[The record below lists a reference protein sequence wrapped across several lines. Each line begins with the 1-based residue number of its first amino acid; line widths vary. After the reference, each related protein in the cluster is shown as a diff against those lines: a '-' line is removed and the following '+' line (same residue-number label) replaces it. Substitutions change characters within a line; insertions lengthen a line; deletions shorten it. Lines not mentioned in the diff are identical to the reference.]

1 MIEVRNLVKKYGDHL
16 AVDHLDFKIETGR
29 IYGFLGPNGAG
40 KSTTMN
46 IMTGYLGA
54 TEGEV
59 IINGHDILKE
69 PEEAKQH
76 IGYLPEQPPL
86 YMDMTVREYLEFAAE
101 LKGLKKRQSSGEIAE
116 VEKLVKIKD
125 VEHRL
130 IKNLSKGYRQRVGL
144 AQAVLG
150 FPEIII
156 LDEPSVGL
164 DPKQII
170 EIRELIRKLAKNHT
184 VILSSH
190 ILAEVREVCDHIMII
205 SKGRLVA
212 SDTPENLERLFA
224 LLESQAIRSCPLKG
238 IDLMFEV
245 YPDPALRPTGDWD
258 LLIHPDDCARAGEV
272 LRAAGWVQ
280 PYATGHDHHFPAFRK
295 DGVTLEV
302 HFRLPN
308 FGELPMTEVWAET
321 VPAGYGGFRR
331 RLTPELNLLML
342 FRHAAGNHWR
352 QVLPHKLLPDA
363 GWLLKR
369 QGVDWA
375 RLRQLCARW
384 RFPSPEV
391 LVKAWPEFFPEELR
405 AHCRATPEQCRDLR
419 WIQDH
424 QPKLIE
430 LTATEFAWAQPD
442 RLSGHWLRAR
452 LAALAPENL
461 RHKYQLKRIRFRDYP
476 GLYWRELLGK
486 FRGWCRTVG
495 GGPERE
501 LVREHFRRCRRL
513 EESGSR

>member
-16 AVDHLDFKIETGR
+16 AVDHLSFQIEAGR

-59 IINGHDILKE
+59 LIDGHDILKE
-69 PEEAKQH
+69 PEEAKRH

-101 LKGLKKRQSSGEIAE
+101 LKGLKKKQRSDGIEE

-190 ILAEVREVCDHIMII
+190 ILAEVREVCDYIMII
-205 SKGRLVA
+205 SKGKLVA
-212 SDTPENLERLFA
+212 SDTPENLERMLGQNNIVEIEARTTTAEVRRILKNVPGIETIEAQSTGNGITKGSICEKKGADIRESVFRAFA
-224 LLESQAIRSCPLKG
+224 SAGIPLMTLKVSG
-238 IDLMFEV
+238 
-245 YPDPALRPTGDWD
+245 T
-258 LLIHPDDCARAGEV
+258 
-272 LRAAGWVQ
+272 
-280 PYATGHDHHFPAFRK
+280 
-295 DGVTLEV
+295 TLEDV
-302 HFRLPN
+302 FM
-308 FGELPMTEVWAET
+308 ELTQRDT
-321 VPAGYGGFRR
+321 VPAAFSKDIGWK
-331 RLTPELNLLML
+331 ELIPQ
-342 FRHAAGNHWR
+342 AEETEAVSGPG
-352 QVLPHKLLPDA
+352 QET
-363 GWLLKR
+363 
-369 QGVDWA
+369 
-375 RLRQLCARW
+375 
-384 RFPSPEV
+384 EV
-391 LVKAWPEFFPEELR
+391 V
-405 AHCRATPEQCRDLR
+405 
-419 WIQDH
+419 
-424 QPKLIE
+424 
-430 LTATEFAWAQPD
+430 
-442 RLSGHWLRAR
+442 S
-452 LAALAPENL
+452 
-461 RHKYQLKRIRFRDYP
+461 
-476 GLYWRELLGK
+476 
-486 FRGWCRTVG
+486 
-495 GGPERE
+495 GPERE
-501 LVREHFRRCRRL
+501 TEAPETADA
-513 EESGSR
+513 EEVGTAEADIKEMTAGKGEEQDAGNL